1 MNIYYFSLINSYY
14 VVYNLFIQERGGV
27 MKDWNTKKKT
37 TIGGQALIEGI
48 MMRGTEDIAIAVRKP
63 DSTISVDKRK
73 AVSYT
78 KKNKFLGL
86 PLIRGS
92 VALIE
97 SMVIG
102 IKALTYSAEFY
113 EDEEDNEEMGKF
125 EKFLTKVFGEK
136 LESVAM
142 GFSVVVSLGIGIA
155 LFFVL
160 PVILTGFIKSITES
174 AVLRNLVEGII
185 RIAIFVFYIFLIS
198 RMNDIKRV
206 FQYHGAEHKSIYCYE
221 NEEELTVENA
231 RKYPRLHPR
240 CGTNFLFIVMIISIF
255 VFSFV
260 KTQNMGTKILSRVV
274 LLPLVAGISYE
285 VLRFVGRSDSKIVRI
300 LIYPG
305 LALQYLTTREPDDDQ
320 IEVALEALNSVLVED
335 KEADVW

>member
-1 MNIYYFSLINSYY
+1 
-14 VVYNLFIQERGGV
+14 
-27 MKDWNTKKKT
+27 
-37 TIGGQALIEGI
+37 
-48 MMRGTEDIAIAVRKP
+48 
-63 DSTISVDKRK
+63 
-73 AVSYT
+73 
-78 KKNKFLGL
+78 
-86 PLIRGS
+86 
-92 VALIE
+92 
-97 SMVIG
+97 
-102 IKALTYSAEFY
+102 
-113 EDEEDNEEMGKF
+113 MGKF